1 MKKILILFWV
11 ICCSIN
17 VEAHSSFIAHCEDM
31 MAVFGFKD
39 NAKLFSRSK
48 DTKNNNSWMKFISS
62 DMIDNK
68 TFHHT
73 LEQKFPK
80 FTISSINNH
89 RLLFHWAYNAIPW
102 SNALEKHVIKYCR
115 ENKFNKLKEK
125 YIIIKIKQEIKNEQ
139 ARRNREMNNRTE
151 SLFGFAH
158 GGRDAKNALFFT
170 AMAYNVHLLGDQQSD
185 NSNFEGVAD
194 VENLIG
200 QIINTLRM
208 LDNVKSKPLEKQIT
222 IINKR
227 YSDPQKKAD
236 ALMNYLKQAVPTFV
250 KKAQNGSI
258 ARRLEKRGFGLK

>member
-1 MKKILILFWV
+1 MKKILILIWT

-31 MAVFGFKD
+31 MAVFGFEY
-39 NAKLFSRSK
+39 NTKLFSRSK
-48 DTKNNNSWMKFISS
+48 DTKNNNSWMKFISL
-62 DMIDNK
+62 DMIDN
-68 TFHHT
+68 TNFHRT
-73 LEQKFPK
+73 LEQKYRN
-80 FTISSINNH
+80 FTIATPQYH

-102 SNALEKHVIKYCR
+102 SNALEKHVIEYCR
-115 ENKFNKLKEK
+115 KNKFNKLEEK
-125 YIIIKIKQEIKNEQ
+125 DIIKKIKQEIKNEQ
-139 ARRNREMNNRTE
+139 ARRNREMNNKTE
-151 SLFGFAH
+151 RLFGFAH

-185 NSNFEGVAD
+185 NSCFDGVTD

-236 ALMNYLKQAVPTFV
+236 ALMNYLKQAVPAFV
-250 KKAQNGSI
+250 KNAQNGSI
-258 ARRLEKRGFGLK
+258 ARRLEKKGFRLK